1 MTYHNITINQLEKT
15 FNKTESEIKKL
26 YFSGNIRCIYYLL
39 DKWYIADNIE
49 PKECIVN
56 CHADCRGETTNM
68 VLLLNDGNLITGLT
82 ESQMHNGSE
91 KLVKI
96 TVYVFDTGA
105 RVVIN
110 SKICDKNEI

>member
-1 MTYHNITINQLEKT
+1 MKYHNITINQLEKAL
-15 FNKTESEIKKL
+15 NKTESEIKKL

-39 DKWYIADNIE
+39 NKWYIADNVE

-56 CHADCRGETTNM
+56 CHAGCRGETNDM
-68 VLLLNDGNLITGLT
+68 FLLSNDGNLMTDLK